1 MPRNNQRRAT
11 TGTSTAKKAQ
21 PKVAPPT
28 SVLDFVSP
36 TEIVDLPSEGRYYP
50 ENHPLHGESTIE
62 IRYMTAKDEDIL
74 TSQSLLRKGVAMEK
88 FLQNIIVD
96 KSIKSTDLLSGD
108 RSAIL
113 VAARCTGY
121 GEIYET
127 EIDCPAC
134 GNKEVFGFNLRE
146 GKTYSGDDWDDLEIR
161 ETGTSTFLVTLPI
174 TKVTAE
180 IKLLTGADEAMIT
193 TAVNNNKKRSM
204 LEGSLTAQVAKF
216 IVSLNSDEN
225 RDTIYKFVE
234 MMPAYDSYH
243 LRKAYR
249 AVNPAFDLTQ
259 EYNCSSCGHSQD
271 MEVPIT
277 ANFFWPN
284 R

>member
-161 ETGTSTFLVTLPI
+161 ET
-174 TKVTAE
+174 
-180 IKLLTGADEAMIT
+180 
-193 TAVNNNKKRSM
+193 
-204 LEGSLTAQVAKF
+204 
-216 IVSLNSDEN
+216 VSL
-225 RDTIYKFVE
+225 
-234 MMPAYDSYH
+234 
-243 LRKAYR
+243 
-249 AVNPAFDLTQ
+249 
-259 EYNCSSCGHSQD
+259 
-271 MEVPIT
+271 
-277 ANFFWPN
+277 
-284 R
+284 